1 MSVMLYK
8 NFTKRGC
15 NLSNKT
21 IGLTMTKTKGL
32 NTMSTQLTISNEL
45 KLELVSFSDSVL
57 NRLSQEGEYL
67 GTGFDMWE
75 AYNDD
80 WDVNFCTYENNTL
93 TVSAYPTS
101 KDENGTITTNTSNWI
116 RLSSFRV
123 NQVLV
128 PTFVKGE

>member
-32 NTMSTQLTISNEL
+32 NTMSTQLTISDEL

-57 NRLSQEGEYL
+57 NRLSQQGEYL

-80 WDVNFCTYENNTL
+80 WDVNFCTYENNNL
-93 TVSAYPTS
+93 TVSAYPTI

>member
-32 NTMSTQLTISNEL
+32 NTMSTQLTISDEL

-57 NRLSQEGEYL
+57 NRLSQQGEYL

-101 KDENGTITTNTSNWI
+101 KDEHGTITTSTSNWI
-116 RLSSFRV
+116 RISSFRV

>member
-15 NLSNKT
+15 DLSNKT

-32 NTMSTQLTISNEL
+32 NTMSTQLTISDEL

-57 NRLSQEGEYL
+57 NRLSQQGEYL

-80 WDVNFCTYENNTL
+80 WDVNFCTYENNNL
-93 TVSAYPTS
+93 TVSAYPTI
-101 KDENGTITTNTSNWI
+101 KDENGIITTNTSNWI

>member
-1 MSVMLYK
+1 MLYK

-15 NLSNKT
+15 DLSNKT

-32 NTMSTQLTISNEL
+32 NTMSTQLTISDEL

-57 NRLSQEGEYL
+57 NRLSQQGEYL

-80 WDVNFCTYENNTL
+80 WDVNFCTYENNNL
-93 TVSAYPTS
+93 TVSAYPTI

-116 RLSSFRV
+116 RLSSFKV

-128 PTFVKGE
+128 PNFVKGE

>member
-15 NLSNKT
+15 DLSNKT
-21 IGLTMTKTKGL
+21 ISLTMTKTKGL
-32 NTMSTQLTISNEL
+32 NTMSTQLNISDEL

-57 NRLSQEGEYL
+57 NRLSQQGEYL

>member
-1 MSVMLYK
+1 
-8 NFTKRGC
+8 
-15 NLSNKT
+15 
-21 IGLTMTKTKGL
+21 MTKTKGL
-32 NTMSTQLTISNEL
+32 NTMSTQLTISDEL

-57 NRLSQEGEYL
+57 NRLSQQGEYL

-80 WDVNFCTYENNTL
+80 WDVNFCTYENNNL
-93 TVSAYPTS
+93 TVSAYPTT

>member
-15 NLSNKT
+15 DLSNKT

-32 NTMSTQLTISNEL
+32 NTMSTQLTISDEL

-57 NRLSQEGEYL
+57 NRLSQQGEYL

-80 WDVNFCTYENNTL
+80 WDVNFCTYENNNL
-93 TVSAYPTS
+93 TVSAYPTT

>member
-15 NLSNKT
+15 DLSNKT

-32 NTMSTQLTISNEL
+32 NTMSTQLTISDEL

-57 NRLSQEGEYL
+57 NRLSQQGEYL

-80 WDVNFCTYENNTL
+80 WDVNFCTYENNNL
-93 TVSAYPTS
+93 TVSAYPTI